1 MAGIYLHIP
10 FCKRKCAY
18 CDFYSIANTKFI
30 ENFVETICKEIE
42 IQKFYLDK
50 ENIQTIYF
58 GGGTPSML
66 NERQIEKILNTINK
80 HFTVEKNNEITLEA
94 NPDDLS
100 EKYLKSIK
108 KLGVNRLS
116 IGIQSF
122 NEDDLLLMK
131 RKHSV
136 NQANKAVKESQEQG
150 FNNISVDLIYG
161 LPDLTIKKWEENID
175 KALSLNIQHISAY
188 HLTIEPNTLFQ
199 KMYKNEKLNLPIEE
213 ESLDQFKML
222 IDKTAKNGFLHY
234 EISNFAIDGSISLH
248 NANYWMGVKYLGLG
262 PSAHSYNLTSRQWNI
277 SNLHE
282 YLDTISKGKIP
293 FETEILTK
301 NEKYNDFVIT
311 SLRTMWGL
319 NTEKLKRKMGE
330 KYEKYFL
337 EKAKKFLDKNLL
349 IQSENNI
356 ILTDKGMFISDNIMQ
371 DFFYDKID

>member
-18 CDFYSIANTKFI
+18 CDFYSIANTKLT
-30 ENFVETICKEIE
+30 ENFVEAICMEIE
-42 IQKFYLDK
+42 SQKHFLEK
-50 ENIQTIYF
+50 ETIQTIYF
-58 GGGTPSML
+58 GGGTPSIL
-66 NERQIEKILNTINK
+66 SEIQIEKILNTIHK
-80 HFTVEKNNEITLEA
+80 HFNVGKKNEITLEA

-100 EKYLKSIK
+100 ENYLKAIK

-116 IGIQSF
+116 VGIQSF
-122 NEDDLLLMK
+122 NERDLLLMK

-136 NQANKAVKESQEQG
+136 NQAVTAVKMAQELG
-150 FNNISVDLIYG
+150 FGNISIDLIYG
-161 LPDLTIKKWEENID
+161 LPDLTKKKWEENID
-175 KALSLNIQHISAY
+175 KALNLNIQHISAY

-199 KMYKNEKLNLPIEE
+199 KMYKSEKLNLPTED
-213 ESLDQFKML
+213 ESLVQFKML

-277 SNLHE
+277 SNIHE

-293 FETEILTK
+293 FETEVLTQ

-319 NTEKLKRKMGE
+319 NTEKLKMKFGE

-337 EKAKKFLDKNLL
+337 SNSKTYLEKNL
-349 IQSENNI
+349 ITQSENNFT
-356 ILTDKGMFISDNIMQ
+356 LSQKGIFISDSIMQ
-371 DFFYDKID
+371 ELLYD

>member
-1 MAGIYLHIP
+1 M
-10 FCKRKCAY
+10 
-18 CDFYSIANTKFI
+18 
-30 ENFVETICKEIE
+30 EIE
-42 IQKFYLDK
+42 SQKHFLEK
-50 ENIQTIYF
+50 ETIQTIYF
-58 GGGTPSML
+58 GGGTPSIL
-66 NERQIEKILNTINK
+66 SEIQIEKILNTIHK
-80 HFTVEKNNEITLEA
+80 HFNVGKKNEITLEA

-100 EKYLKSIK
+100 ENYLKAIK

-116 IGIQSF
+116 VGIQSF
-122 NEDDLLLMK
+122 NERDLLLMK

-136 NQANKAVKESQEQG
+136 NQAVTAVKMAQELG
-150 FNNISVDLIYG
+150 FGNISIDLIYG
-161 LPDLTIKKWEENID
+161 LPDLTKKKWEENID
-175 KALSLNIQHISAY
+175 KALNLNIQHISAY

-199 KMYKNEKLNLPIEE
+199 KMYKSEKLNLPTED
-213 ESLDQFKML
+213 ESLVQFKML

-277 SNLHE
+277 SNIHE

-293 FETEILTK
+293 FETEVLTQ

-319 NTEKLKRKMGE
+319 NTEKLKMKFGE

-337 EKAKKFLDKNLL
+337 SNSKTYLEKNL
-349 IQSENNI
+349 ITQSENNFT
-356 ILTDKGMFISDNIMQ
+356 LSQKGIFISDSIMQ
-371 DFFYDKID
+371 ELLYD